1 VRGGMFVSDL
11 DGTLLGDAT
20 ATQAFVDWWRRHW
33 PFHRLVYTSGRSI
46 ESVME
51 SIKEW
56 NLPFPDAVVTSVGTE
71 IYYLPEMRHC
81 MEWHMRWWPKW
92 SASRIATLLD
102 GRSELELQ
110 PPECQATLKRSYFIR
125 NASVEWLRQI
135 RHLLLNHNLQAD
147 VIYSS
152 NRDLDVV
159 PAGASKGAAA
169 EFLAQKWNVSRS
181 EVIVAGDSG
190 NDLSLFFRG
199 YRGIIVANAQRELK
213 ELRGPLVLHSSESY
227 AYGVLDGLDYW
238 FQRGRAAEASPEI
251 QDPATDDTKA
261 HTEQAYDALMSFLGV
276 LRRPLA

>member
-1 VRGGMFVSDL
+1 MRGGMFVSDL
-11 DGTLLGDAT
+11 DGTILGDAT

-33 PFHRLVYTSGRSI
+33 PFHRLVFTSGRSI
-46 ESVME
+46 NSVME

-56 NLPFPDAVVTSVGTE
+56 NLPFPDAVITSVGTE

-81 MEWHMRWWPKW
+81 IDWHMQWWPKW
-92 SASRIATLLD
+92 SMSRIATLLD

-110 PPECQATLKRSYFIR
+110 PAECQTSLKRSYFLR
-125 NASVEWLRQI
+125 NASPEWLRQI
-135 RHLLLNHNLQAD
+135 RQLLLNHAFQAD

-169 EFLAQKWNVSRS
+169 EFLAQRWNVPRS

-190 NDLSLFFRG
+190 TDLSLFFRG
-199 YRGIIVANAQRELK
+199 YRGIVVANAQRELK
-213 ELRGPLVLHSSESY
+213 ELRGPLVLHSSESH

-238 FQRGRAAEASPEI
+238 FQRSQAAKHQSTTHDQSA
-251 QDPATDDTKA
+251 DPDQM
-261 HTEQAYDALMSFLGV
+261 HTEHAFEALVSFLGV
-276 LRRPLA
+276 LRRPSV